1 MRFARAEGVG
11 LPEGAARAAKRS
23 QEAERVE
30 DETRPAYAS
39 PPSHQTKTER
49 NTNMKLTKA
58 DIKQKRAELV
68 EVLLKIEKLK
78 NEKTSLEKT
87 LDVDF
92 AQNESAYRNGIVTEN
107 GVLMRKPSWKT
118 TAKPVVEVA

>member
-1 MRFARAEGVG
+1 
-11 LPEGAARAAKRS
+11 
-23 QEAERVE
+23 
-30 DETRPAYAS
+30 
-39 PPSHQTKTER
+39 
-49 NTNMKLTKA
+49 MKLTKA

-92 AQNESAYRNGIVTEN
+92 AQNETAYRNGIVTEN

>member
-1 MRFARAEGVG
+1 
-11 LPEGAARAAKRS
+11 
-23 QEAERVE
+23 
-30 DETRPAYAS
+30 
-39 PPSHQTKTER
+39 
-49 NTNMKLTKA
+49 MKMTKA
-58 DIKQKRAELV
+58 DIRQKRAELV

-107 GVLMRKPSWKT
+107 GVLMRKPSWKS
-118 TAKPVVEVA
+118 TAKPVVEAA